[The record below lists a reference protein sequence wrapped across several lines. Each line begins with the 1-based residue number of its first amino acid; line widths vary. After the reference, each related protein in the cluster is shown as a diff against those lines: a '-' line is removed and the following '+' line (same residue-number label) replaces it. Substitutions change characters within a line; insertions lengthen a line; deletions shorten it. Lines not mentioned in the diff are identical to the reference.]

1 MAERQVVR
9 GLAALAALCGI
20 LAIHAAWAADTALQ
34 GCWRSQHVQLTF
46 PNDRQRAQN
55 GDCVL
60 QVDATHFRAYC
71 LQGGTKNENAST
83 YEILAPGVAR
93 LTSTSTPG
101 IKPVEL
107 HYQVKGEWL
116 TTAREFDPPPAGAA
130 ERPVRMNSLSVRESP
145 SACAPRGESKTR
157 VGRTPVSS
165 LALRVPAGW
174 EPWLVDPATD
184 SSLGTAVNTSFL
196 IGAFV
201 PAGTAQSSATP
212 VQLVLV
218 LDDTRYGA
226 SPVGAAEFD
235 AVEQRFTSE
244 VGSARRACG
253 LPERACAVLRKPD
266 GKSVYTELSHVR
278 GRVVMVS
285 GTMLGI
291 GAEADKA
298 LRRSVRTFIDQLHK
312 DNVPATP

>member
-1 MAERQVVR
+1 MARRQVVR
-9 GLAALAALCGI
+9 GFVVLAALCGA
-20 LAIHAAWAADTALQ
+20 LVIHTAAAADAALQ

-60 QVDATHFRAYC
+60 RVDATHFRASC

-83 YEILAPGVAR
+83 YEILAPGVVR
-93 LTSTSTPG
+93 LTSVSTPG
-101 IKPVEL
+101 IKLVEL

-116 TTAREFDPPPAGAA
+116 TTSREFDPPSAGAA
-130 ERPVRMNSLSVRESP
+130 DRPVRMNSLSVRESL
-145 SACAPRGESKTR
+145 ATCAPRGESKTR

-165 LALRVPAGW
+165 LALRVPVGW

-184 SSLGTAVNTSFL
+184 SALGAAVNTSFL
-196 IGAFV
+196 VGAFV
-201 PAGTAQSSATP
+201 PAGTARSSVAP
-212 VQLVLV
+212 EQLVLV
-218 LDDTRYGA
+218 LEDTRYGA
-226 SPVGAAEFD
+226 SPVGTAEFD
-235 AVEQRFTSE
+235 AVERRFAGE

-253 LPERACAVLRKPD
+253 LPERACAILRKPD
-266 GKSVYTELSHVR
+266 GKSVYTELSPVR

-285 GTMLGI
+285 GTMV
-291 GAEADKA
+291 GADVGTDEA
-298 LRRSVRTFIDQLHK
+298 LRRSVRTFIDQLHR